1 MFKRNEESEWSRFSK
16 AFSGK
21 PGEEKAEG
29 EADQTAVAA
38 EGDAAAT
45 ATATAEE
52 APAPVPAPVPTFS
65 SPSSRP
71 SVPDSNLTVSRTPAP
86 AVTHPTYSVDD
97 ADSTI
102 GEHTSFNGS
111 YKSENSMRIRGSVE
125 GEVQCEKAIFVEE
138 NAKVSAKLTAA
149 SITVAGEVNG
159 ELTCSGRVEVRP
171 TGRVTGTVNAG
182 TLVVQEGAFID
193 GTVKMQQGAAEAAA
207 S

>member
-1 MFKRNEESEWSRFSK
+1 LFKRNEESEWSRFSK

-52 APAPVPAPVPTFS
+52 APAVAPVPTFT
-65 SPSSRP
+65 SPSARP
-71 SVPDSNLTVSRTPAP
+71 AVPDSNLTVSRTPAP
-86 AVTHPTYSVDD
+86 VVTHPTYNVDD

-102 GEHTSFNGS
+102 GEHTSFNGT
-111 YKSENSMRIRGSVE
+111 YMSENSMRIRGSVE
-125 GEVQCEKAIFVEE
+125 GEVKCEKAIFVEE
-138 NAKVSAKLTAA
+138 NAKVAAKLTAA

-159 ELTCSGRVEVRP
+159 ELICSGRVEVRP

-193 GTVKMQQGAAEAAA
+193 GTVKMQQGAAETVA